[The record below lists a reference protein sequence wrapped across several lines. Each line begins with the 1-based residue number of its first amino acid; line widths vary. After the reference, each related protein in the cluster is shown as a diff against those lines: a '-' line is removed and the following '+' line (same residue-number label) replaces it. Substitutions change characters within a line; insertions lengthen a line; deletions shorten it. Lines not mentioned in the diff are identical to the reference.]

1 MAPKRSSVGNK
12 TPLHH
17 PGRHFRLVT
26 LATGTSRIAGYLR
39 DTLNA
44 KLFGAGL
51 VSDSYFMAVRIPSL
65 LRDLFAE
72 GALSNAFVPSLSARL
87 EKGREKEAWAL
98 MSQVFTLL
106 CLITGALTALGI
118 FFAPQ
123 VVWVIAQGFVGDV
136 DKFQLTI
143 SLTRILFPVLTCVSL
158 AALWMGALNSL
169 HRFTAPAFAPVYMNL
184 TQIVMG
190 VALLKIW
197 PASTPEEEIRNVHLW
212 AISMTLGMLLQWLS
226 QVPEGLKAGIHLK
239 WSWVL
244 DHPGLKEMWKLLA
257 PAIVSQ
263 SVLQVNLLVNQFFAS
278 FLTTG
283 YVTYLYYGNRL
294 FQLPYGVLGIS
305 ISTITFP
312 LLARQ
317 SSGGKLKEFS
327 QTLDKALAASLF
339 MMVPCTVGIWIVAE
353 PACRLAFEYGKF
365 TSEATHLS
373 AEATALYALGLVG
386 YTGAKILQPA
396 FYARREARFPLM
408 ASLVAMSV
416 NLGLNWAAFLFVQD
430 THWRFWGLAL
440 ASVLGAFVNF
450 GILLLGISKL
460 SIRLDSGYQLVEGS
474 KVVVATLVMGTAS
487 WATLHFVQTSDLPWH
502 RLLDFLLPV
511 IVGGA
516 VYFILAKLIRIEGLT
531 WIMGHRKKEDP
542 NAKA

>member
-1 MAPKRSSVGNK
+1 
-12 TPLHH
+12 
-17 PGRHFRLVT
+17 
-26 LATGTSRIAGYLR
+26 
-39 DTLNA
+39 
-44 KLFGAGL
+44 
-51 VSDSYFMAVRIPSL
+51 
-65 LRDLFAE
+65 
-72 GALSNAFVPSLSARL
+72 
-87 EKGREKEAWAL
+87 
-98 MSQVFTLL
+98 
-106 CLITGALTALGI
+106 
-118 FFAPQ
+118 
-123 VVWVIAQGFVGDV
+123 
-136 DKFQLTI
+136 
-143 SLTRILFPVLTCVSL
+143 
-158 AALWMGALNSL
+158 MGALNSL